1 MLCAKLM
8 LNLDIGWSLR
18 RRKRKQTG
26 YWADPVHRKLFL
38 INFAQA
44 NGFDAYIAESWRG
57 VTEADIISAKV
68 FEFALALV
76 TD

>member
-1 MLCAKLM
+1 
-8 LNLDIGWSLR
+8 
-18 RRKRKQTG
+18 
-26 YWADPVHRKLFL
+26 VHRKLFL

-68 FEFALALV
+68 FEFALPPSNGYLIFI
-76 TD
+76 